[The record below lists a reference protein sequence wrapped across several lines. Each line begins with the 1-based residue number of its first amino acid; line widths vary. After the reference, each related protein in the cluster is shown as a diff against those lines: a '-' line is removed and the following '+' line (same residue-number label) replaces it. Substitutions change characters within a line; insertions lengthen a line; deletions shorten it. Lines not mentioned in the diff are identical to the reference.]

1 MAGQVRYVSVCLCV
15 CVARKRHTR
24 HMPHTESENKRP
36 NLPQRIVRC
45 LRVVPEGLNNTSP
58 PTHTRSPDCFSLS
71 FVSLRLAPPRF
82 VLLSSSPRPLLSC
95 HVSFRFAAGH
105 KQFNRLP
112 FRWHFLYF
120 LGLPFFV
127 SSLSPAR
134 PAVAT
139 TTTATTTAA
148 KRGTHRARNVL
159 SFPLSSSFLCDK

>member
-1 MAGQVRYVSVCLCV
+1 MCV

-24 HMPHTESENKRP
+24 HMPHTERENKRP

-45 LRVVPEGLNNTSP
+45 LRVVPEGLTTTSLP
-58 PTHTRSPDCFSLS
+58 PPHTPALLTVSAFPLFRRVSSRLALFCFR
-71 FVSLRLAPPRF
+71 LRLRSRP
-82 VLLSSSPRPLLSC
+82 LPLLSC

-139 TTTATTTAA
+139 TTTATTTAT

>member
-1 MAGQVRYVSVCLCV
+1 MSVCV

-24 HMPHTESENKRP
+24 HMPHTVRENKRP

-45 LRVVPEGLNNTSP
+45 LRVVPEGLNTTSLP
-58 PTHTRSPDCFSLS
+58 HHTPALLTVSAFPLFRCVSPRLALFCFR
-71 FVSLRLAPPRF
+71 LRLR
-82 VLLSSSPRPLLSC
+82 SRPRPLPLLSR

-139 TTTATTTAA
+139 TTTATTTAT

-159 SFPLSSSFLCDK
+159 SFPLSSSFLCNE